1 MRLVIIILSLITIGS
16 TLDPNNPLHDTAHYK
31 RHEEAD
37 FVVPC
42 VLQLLERYFKSERAI
57 KGSLSIVGMTKDPTL
72 IERSTLRILNEGKRH
87 AIAMMVKDPSK
98 WHTGEIHVTDKAA
111 NYFILLSGS
120 NDLNST
126 MVLLSRLPTWNPNAN
141 VVVLFTKIF
150 NETFLQ
156 SETIKVLNGLFLYS
170 MYNVNVMS
178 QRQGSYVIQS
188 HTYFPY
194 ESDNCATSVKNI
206 KMINECFN
214 EKEDQ
219 TDDEN
224 LRITKYHEDQF
235 PKIPRR
241 FHSCHFNV
249 SVSVIAPYVVE
260 EYNTVEKGLEVLMLK
275 QIAQKLDLTLVYRV
289 ISQEL
294 VNSFITPNRT
304 GGIYSNILQGLVFIY
319 IFLDRNSILILSQAL
334 GHHGGWLS
342 RKHRESS
349 SVEFISAL
357 LPG

>member
-1 MRLVIIILSLITIGS
+1 MKIVLSLTFINFVL

-98 WHTGEIHVTDKAA
+98 FHTGEIHVTDKAA

-120 NDLNST
+120 KDLNST
-126 MVLLSRLPTWNPNAN
+126 MVLLARLPTWNPNAN

-150 NETFLQ
+150 NETFLE
-156 SETIKVLNGLFLYS
+156 SETVKVLNGLFRYS

-178 QRQGSYVIQS
+178 QRIGTYVIQS

-194 ESDNCATSVKNI
+194 EGDNCATSVKNI

-224 LRITKYHEDQF
+224 LRITKFHEDQF
-235 PKIPRR
+235 PKIPRSL
-241 FHSCHFNV
+241 HACHFNV
-249 SVSVIAPYVVE
+249 SVSVTSPYVVE
-260 EYNTVEKGLEVLMLK
+260 ENNYIQKGLEVLMLK
-275 QIAQKLDLTLVYRV
+275 QIAHKMDLTLDYRV
-289 ISQEL
+289 IDP
-294 VNSFITPNRT
+294 VVINSFITPNRT
-304 GGIYSNILQGLVFIY
+304 GGVYSNVLQG
-319 IFLDRNSILILSQAL
+319 
-334 GHHGGWLS
+334 
-342 RKHRESS
+342 
-349 SVEFISAL
+349 
-357 LPG
+357 

>member
-1 MRLVIIILSLITIGS
+1 MKSIVLLPVFYTLASS
-16 TLDPNNPLHDTAHYK
+16 LDPNNPLHDTAHYK

-120 NDLNST
+120 ADLNST

-150 NETFLQ
+150 NATVLET
-156 SETIKVLNGLFLYS
+156 ETIKVLNGLFLYS

-178 QRQGSYVIQS
+178 QRQGTYVIQAF
-188 HTYFPY
+188 TYFPY
-194 ESDNCATSVKNI
+194 EGDNCAVTVKDI

-214 EKEDQ
+214 EKQDQ
-219 TDDEN
+219 SDDEN
-224 LRITKYHEDQF
+224 LRITNYHEDQF
-235 PKIPRR
+235 PKIPRGL
-241 FHSCHFNV
+241 HQCHLNV
-249 SVSVIAPYVVE
+249 SVSITAPYVVKE
-260 EYNTVEKGLEVLMLK
+260 RGQVEKGLEVLMLK
-275 QIAQKLDLTLVYRV
+275 QIAQKLNLALIYR
-289 ISQEL
+289 IIDQEL
-294 VNSFITPNRT
+294 VNSYITPNRT
-304 GGIYSNILQGLVFIY
+304 GGIYSNIIQG
-319 IFLDRNSILILSQAL
+319 
-334 GHHGGWLS
+334 
-342 RKHRESS
+342 
-349 SVEFISAL
+349 
-357 LPG
+357 